1 MFEIRDIGINQS
13 ICVRA
18 GAAISHLAQEIQKIL
33 ERIAQGEGSILRFRL
48 TGPLSAGGSAT
59 ADIQA
64 FDGSGFSRQRT
75 GSVHDEEPGG
85 LWSGVAGDEGWCTA
99 RDNET
104 DEYSIIFMSPISGLG
119 GIGGVGSGGTGV
131 NSTWLAIIGAALN
144 NTAGFALA
152 TLSGDLT
159 GGATATITGFDWKGE
174 LPLQGTAPTEASNPE
189 AHRGLSGD
197 QVVLLYNAEDS
208 VWTIVDVA
216 KHAQTV
222 VFDIRDDGTDIQAYV
237 STCAVEYGSAPA
249 WVSKITPDAC

>member
-1 MFEIRDIGINQS
+1 MFDVRDIGINQS

-33 ERIAQGEGSILRFRL
+33 ERIAQGEGSLLRFRL
-48 TGPLSAGGSAT
+48 NGALSAGSNQSAE
-59 ADIQA
+59 ILA

-75 GSVHDEEPGG
+75 GLVFDEEQGG
-85 LWSGVAGDEGWCTA
+85 LWSGAADDEGWCTA
-99 RDNET
+99 RDNKA
-104 DEYSIIFMSPISGLG
+104 DQYSIVFMSPISGLG
-119 GIGGVGSGGTGV
+119 GIGGGNI
-131 NSTWLAIIGAALN
+131 NSAWAAILAAALN

-208 VWTIVDVA
+208 AWTIVDVA
-216 KHAQTV
+216 KHATTV
-222 VFDIRDDGTDIQAYV
+222 VTGISLGASSIDITTVTAALEIGAAAASSSPI
-237 STCAVEYGSAPA
+237 STTTSCS
-249 WVSKITPDAC
+249 